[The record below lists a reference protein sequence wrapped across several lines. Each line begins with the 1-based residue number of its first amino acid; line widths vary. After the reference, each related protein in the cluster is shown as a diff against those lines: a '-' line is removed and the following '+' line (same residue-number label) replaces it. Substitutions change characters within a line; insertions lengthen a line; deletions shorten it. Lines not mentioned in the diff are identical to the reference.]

1 MKAAVLSGKISNA
14 HNEFG
19 VGLIEVLVTLIV
31 LSIGL
36 LGFASLQIRSVQMN
50 QSTLSRTQA
59 INAAYD
65 IVDRIMVNK
74 SNGAL
79 DVYEIGI
86 NANPPDAPAS
96 ITSVTERAQADL
108 NEWFQLIDE
117 LPSGDASLAI
127 VGDYEQLHVTVCWDD
142 ERGFGDS
149 ESEELCGA
157 DNMTSFQFWADI

>member
-65 IVDRIMVNK
+65 IVYRIMVNK
-74 SNGAL
+74 
-79 DVYEIGI
+79 
-86 NANPPDAPAS
+86 
-96 ITSVTERAQADL
+96 
-108 NEWFQLIDE
+108 
-117 LPSGDASLAI
+117 
-127 VGDYEQLHVTVCWDD
+127 
-142 ERGFGDS
+142 
-149 ESEELCGA
+149 
-157 DNMTSFQFWADI
+157 